1 VLEEVVV
8 VVMVVMVVLVLNG
21 LGLVRSKIVQR
32 RETLEVQ
39 VQVQVLVDARRQKIC
54 GGARQCAD
62 GYERQCSLK
71 LRGMEVEVVVS
82 RVEEVEWVLT
92 TGVCWVRVREVC
104 RCAGVWWFEENS
116 VQHEAEQVPQLLLS
130 LLLSLLPWYLACG
143 SGDDG
148 RVRR

>member
-8 VVMVVMVVLVLNG
+8 VVVVMVVLVLVLNG

-82 RVEEVEWVLT
+82 RVEEVEWVLMT

-130 LLLSLLPWYLACG
+130 RSCSRSCRG
-143 SGDDG
+143 T
-148 RVRR
+148 